1 MKKSLSKLKKNRDS
15 MAVLF
20 CSVSLPHREE
30 CRTVTLIWSVNAL
43 NLTNPRNCNLRNA
56 DKIPREI
63 SKLPTAAEGGNSR
76 QIFFLSH
83 KFHRRAKKKL
93 LGNSSG
99 HPLSSCQGSRCVR
112 FEIKPYELPSQIA
125 GTRLSLLYQF
135 PK

>member
-1 MKKSLSKLKKNRDS
+1 M
-15 MAVLF
+15 
-20 CSVSLPHREE
+20 
-30 CRTVTLIWSVNAL
+30 NAL

-93 LGNSSG
+93 MGNSSG
-99 HPLSSCQGSRCVR
+99 LPLSSCQGSRCVR

-125 GTRLSLLYQF
+125 GTRLSLLYIIRKTRVYGHGHKLLVWYTYIYLLNLF
-135 PK
+135 CISYLKHNT